1 MVPLS
6 SILSVLLPY
15 SQIPNTVLGWCAIY
29 FLILNRSDSIESF
42 FGMFPVAYCA
52 DRFGRRITIQL
63 GAAVYMFVFDLVSI
77 TTIFLTSEL
86 NQLGGRT
93 TNRSNQHGHDA
104 SWTLFRR

>member
-1 MVPLS
+1 M
-6 SILSVLLPY
+6 LLPY

-63 GAAVYMFVFDLVSI
+63 GAAVYMFVFDLASI
-77 TTIFLTSEL
+77 TTNISDVGIKSAWGARYKPEQPT
-86 NQLGGRT
+86 
-93 TNRSNQHGHDA
+93 
-104 SWTLFRR
+104 WT